1 LNQLFITFFFCVS
14 KFNFSGGP
22 RQALELFR
30 DVPNLRILCAGGDGT
45 CGWVM
50 STIDDVGFAEKP
62 PVAVLPLGTGNDL
75 SRSFE
80 WGGGYTGG
88 DISKILKVGLTTL
101 ISLNSLLYS
110 SRLKMAKSL
119 RLIAG
124 ILMLLKKRTYLSKC
138 LIIIS
143 QSALMQKLV

>member
-1 LNQLFITFFFCVS
+1 MYLF
-14 KFNFSGGP
+14 KFPGGP
-22 RQALELFR
+22 KQALELFR

-62 PVAVLPLGTGNDL
+62 PVAILPLGTGNDL

-88 DISKILKVGLTTL
+88 DISKILKVW
-101 ISLNSLLYS
+101 LNTV
-110 SRLKMAKSL
+110 
-119 RLIAG
+119 I
-124 ILMLLKKRTYLSKC
+124 C
-138 LIIIS
+138 LEI
-143 QSALMQKLV
+143 